1 MNKTRL
7 FLEKMIFLHDFEEY
21 WIHLCRSSLHP
32 FLVNATLVFS
42 LAFNFRK
49 SYRQQHQVLRKSS
62 SDYISSY
69 STSFLK
75 KRDADNH
82 LINIYNE
89 PVLDISSH
97 CIVTHEW
104 IQILCVTMSRT
115 TWRKMYQTAWH
126 RLSLTLF
133 TSKTIHLIITFCT
146 CTDCREWVHY
156 IPTYIT
162 IVCIPVSSFG
172 FSRKS
177 FFLPSHCSPYH
188 VGRTTVF
195 TKWLLLYHHND

>member
-89 PVLDISSH
+89 PVFCWIFLL
-97 CIVTHEW
+97 IVLWHMNEYKY
-104 IQILCVTMSRT
+104 CVWQWVVRREEKCTRQLGT
-115 TWRKMYQTAWH
+115 VC
-126 RLSLTLF
+126 
-133 TSKTIHLIITFCT
+133 HLPF
-146 CTDCREWVHY
+146 
-156 IPTYIT
+156 
-162 IVCIPVSSFG
+162 
-172 FSRKS
+172 
-177 FFLPSHCSPYH
+177 
-188 VGRTTVF
+188 
-195 TKWLLLYHHND
+195 LLLKRFT